1 MFDNLAEKNYL
12 QLMLFGLVLLFSSLI
27 LMGLGYFIGI
37 AVWNEPDVTSALSG
51 SIDNQIQL
59 QILKMMQILNQL
71 SMFIIPPLTLYII
84 LRKRIPNYLN
94 LNKAPSLNNIVGIV
108 LLYISSLPLIQASMI
123 INQQMVLPEFM
134 SGVEE
139 WMRDKEDL
147 AAVLTEKFLTVDTF
161 SGFLLNILMMAIL
174 PAIGEEL
181 LFRGLLMRWFE
192 KSIKN
197 IHIVIIITAFLF
209 SAIHIQFFG
218 FIPRFILG
226 IILGYTYHWSKSL
239 WVPICLH
246 FINNATTV
254 TVYYYVNQ
262 YNSNINPE
270 EVGTVDNYGYLLFS
284 LIIFAAI
291 IRWLYQ
297 NRVKN

>member
-27 LMGLGYFIGI
+27 LMGLGYFLGI
-37 AVWNEPDVTSALSG
+37 AIWNESDVTAALSG
-51 SIDNQIQL
+51 SIDNNIQL
-59 QILKMMQILNQL
+59 QYLKIMQILNQL
-71 SMFIIPPLTLYII
+71 SMFIIPPLTLFII
-84 LRKRIPNYLN
+84 LRKRIPDYLN
-94 LNKAPSLNNIVGIV
+94 LNRIPSLNFIVGIV
-108 LLYISSLPLIQASMI
+108 ILYISSLPLIQASMT

-147 AAVLTEKFLTVDTF
+147 AAVLTEKFLKVDSF
-161 SGFLLNILMMAIL
+161 SGFSLNILMMAVL

-181 LFRGLLMRWFE
+181 LFRGLLMRWFG
-192 KSIKN
+192 KAINN

-209 SAIHIQFFG
+209 SAIHMQFFG

-226 IILGYTYHWSKSL
+226 VILGYTYHWSKSL
-239 WVPICLH
+239 WVPIWLH

-262 YNSNINPE
+262 SNSDVNPE
-270 EVGTVDNYGYLLFS
+270 EVGTIDNYGYLLFS

>member
-94 LNKAPSLNNIVGIV
+94 LNKAPNLNNIVGIV
-108 LLYISSLPLIQASMI
+108 LLYISSLPIIQASMI

-134 SGVEE
+134 SGIEE

-197 IHIVIIITAFLF
+197 IHFVIIITAFLF

-284 LIIFAAI
+284 IIIFAAI

>member
-27 LMGLGYFIGI
+27 LMGLGYFIGV
-37 AVWNEPDVTSALSG
+37 ALWNEPDITAALSG
-51 SIDNQIQL
+51 SIENQIQL
-59 QILKMMQILNQL
+59 QFLKMMQVLNQL

-94 LNKAPSLNNIVGIV
+94 LNRIPSLNIIVGIV
-108 LLYISSLPLIQASMI
+108 VLYISSLPLIQASMTL
-123 INQQMVLPEFM
+123 NQQMVLPEFM

-147 AAVLTEKFLTVDTF
+147 AAVLTEKFLKVDSF
-161 SGFLLNILMMAIL
+161 SGFSLNILMMAIL

-181 LFRGLLMRWFE
+181 LFRGLLMRWFG
-192 KSIKN
+192 KSIN
-197 IHIVIIITAFLF
+197 SIHIVIIITAFLF
-209 SAIHIQFFG
+209 SAIHMQFFG

-226 IILGYTYHWSKSL
+226 IILGYIYHWSKSL
-239 WVPICLH
+239 WVPIWLH

-262 YNSNINPE
+262 YNSEVNPE

-291 IRWLYQ
+291 IRWLYH